1 MGRGHIWGDE
11 GRRNI
16 RGRYGWLWEIYEGG
30 RGEICGV
37 DGFSSMHAN
46 VQSIK

>member
-16 RGRYGWLWEIYEGG
+16 RGREGWVWEIYEGAMEG
-30 RGEICGV
+30 GQI
-37 DGFSSMHAN
+37 
-46 VQSIK
+46 